1 MPVMTNSRI
10 ALDRTWNTT
19 PAWTDGLLHVGVL
32 GVSALIK
39 LRSNDAGKRLVLRRL
54 DGAGM
59 IRLKP
64 ALWQDTSVRR
74 RTRDGLPIG

>member
-19 PAWTDGLLHVGVL
+19 PAWADGLLHVDIL

-39 LRSNDAGKRLVLRRL
+39 LRSNDAGKRLVLRL
-54 DGAGM
+54 DGEGM

-64 ALWQDTSVRR
+64 ALWQDTTVRW
-74 RTRDGLPIG
+74 RTCDGLSIG